1 MCCER
6 LTKTER
12 ARGATRGNNCTFGL
26 RSRPFSVFLG
36 RTIPVASFICFLL
49 PALPLS
55 GSARA
60 ALRLSLLRGYR
71 SHCRARSGGGT
82 KRQNQHYSPAL
93 DGFRRRHSRATQVS
107 PLWRSLARCSSP
119 STLSASKEKRGGAP
133 LTLVLA
139 RAGMLPV
146 LKALSVL
153 RTLSRPKATM
163 LSERKRRRKGS
174 RGGERSTASRVS
186 FFLSFVQHE
195 DFFFRPRFS
204 TLFSNG

>member
-1 MCCER
+1 MSDKRRRRER
-6 LTKTER
+6 EAPREER
-12 ARGATRGNNCTFGL
+12 IAPSVSDRALFPFFSAARFPSL
-26 RSRPFSVFLG
+26 HFF
-36 RTIPVASFICFLL
+36 ASCFLL
-49 PALPLS
+49 SRCPVPQEPHSDSRSFEGTDHIAVLAPEAEPNARTSTTRRPSMVSAVGTLEPL
-55 GSARA
+55 
-60 ALRLSLLRGYR
+60 
-71 SHCRARSGGGT
+71 
-82 KRQNQHYSPAL
+82 K
-93 DGFRRRHSRATQVS
+93 FS